1 MWYETM
7 IIPLS
12 DSTYCDTYCRIDHQ
26 PLIGKRARAPRE
38 TGPGE
43 KAVEIEPSLYL
54 FLLNERKSLT
64 LV

>member
-1 MWYETM
+1 M

-12 DSTYCDTYCRIDHQ
+12 DSTYCRLDYQ

-38 TGPGE
+38 TGPE
-43 KAVEIEPSLYL
+43 KAAEIEPSLYL
-54 FLLNERKSLT
+54 FLLNVRKSLT

>member
-12 DSTYCDTYCRIDHQ
+12 DSTYCRPDHQ

-43 KAVEIEPSLYL
+43 KAVEIEPSLCV